1 MFFYDILTVIC
12 QVLNL
17 ILITDLRNALSNTI
31 QVPFCYKIL
40 YCVCTKE
47 NDIQYEVIVQAWF
60 E

>member
-1 MFFYDILTVIC
+1 MFFYNILTVIC

-31 QVPFCYKIL
+31 QVL

-47 NDIQYEVIVQAWF
+47 NDIQYEVIVHAWF